1 MIVDE
6 EIECKTSLRVSTN
19 IETYECLYQEHGLI
33 QTWIPAISILIS
45 AIIIVRKFIDRK
57 KNFKK
62 KKLYF
67 TALFL
72 FNILCVSALTITYMF
87 LEKMFDCTLIEQGFD
102 FGHS

>member
-1 MIVDE
+1 MHLHASTHMLLHVVKLYYFS
-6 EIECKTSLRVSTN
+6 IECFPFSR
-19 IETYECLYQEHGLI
+19 
-33 QTWIPAISILIS
+33 
-45 AIIIVRKFIDRK
+45 
-57 KNFKK
+57 K